1 MARHL
6 RIVLTGFAVG
16 MFFCYFLSFEGT
28 FHWRDIVLGG
38 FAGVLVSYLFHG
50 INLILNRWV
59 GWKQRTGI
67 RLLLGILVHAVTGM
81 GSVVLL
87 LKGYQFYLGGIGL
100 DGELASHMFLKIG
113 VLLFCV
119 VLLYNVIYFTFYSYQ
134 LYAKGQLEKIRLE
147 REQTALQLRALKSQ
161 LSPHFLFNCLN
172 TLSALIR
179 TDVQNAEV
187 FIRAL
192 AKSYRYPLRSYR
204 QTLVPL
210 AEELEFAKAYFFLM
224 KTRFQEDIQFDVTVD
239 EKHLQSKTAPL
250 TVQML
255 VENAL
260 KHNRTD
266 VDRPLAIEIIA
277 DGNHLTVSNTKTKPR
292 ANVTSTHIGLKNI
305 DMRYYLLSGKHIHV
319 ENEQKFSV
327 KLPLL

>member
-1 MARHL
+1 MTRHL

-16 MFFCYFLSFEGT
+16 MFFCYFLSFEGA
-28 FHWRDIVLGG
+28 FHWRDILLSGL
-38 FAGVLVSYLFHG
+38 AGVLISYLFHG
-50 INLILNRWV
+50 INLLLNRWI

-67 RLLLGILVHAVTGM
+67 RLLLGMLAHTAAGM
-81 GSVVLL
+81 GLVVLL
-87 LKGYQFYLGGIGL
+87 MEGYQNYLGG
-100 DGELASHMFLKIG
+100 ETPSHMFLKIG

-134 LYAKGQLEKIRLE
+134 LYAKGQLEKVRLE

-210 AEELEFAKAYFFLM
+210 KEELEFAKAYFFLM
-224 KTRFQEDIQFDVTVD
+224 KTRFQEDIQFNVTVD
-239 EKHLQSKTAPL
+239 EKYLESKTAPL

-266 VDRPLAIEIIA
+266 VDTPLAIEINS
-277 DGNHLTVSNTKTKPR
+277 DETHLTVSNTKTRPR

-305 DMRYYLLSGKHIHV
+305 DMRYYLLSGKHIEV
-319 ENEQKFSV
+319 ENEQRFSV